1 MAEGDAPLGEG
12 VDRACGGVA
21 TAGMTNDLAPFA
33 IFLVVEGEGGV
44 RSSAQVHR
52 RCSGGVQFVVPDG
65 ERNVAQAQGVIVGGV
80 AVFPGAQQ
88 EEEGDPNHVDS
99 GGEFGRGGGE
109 DESRGVVD
117 DLDGK
122 WFDTMWGQIVVGI
135 GGVQSREP
143 GVHEASRREAWVGVT
158 QVGEALCNGEDF
170 VTYSWSPDRLTT
182 AAGGPRANAVCEDA
196 EVGYFV
202 RHSG

>member
-1 MAEGDAPLGEG
+1 M
-12 VDRACGGVA
+12 
-21 TAGMTNDLAPFA
+21 
-33 IFLVVEGEGGV
+33 
-44 RSSAQVHR
+44 RSPAQVCL
-52 RCSGGVQFVVPDG
+52 RCSSGVQFVVPDG
-65 ERNVAQAQGVIVGGV
+65 ERDVPQAEGVIVGGV

-88 EEEGDPNHVDS
+88 EEESNPNHVDG

-109 DESRGVVD
+109 GESRGVVD

-122 WFDTMWGQIVVGI
+122 WLDAMWGRIVVGV
-135 GGVQSREP
+135 GGVQTCES

-158 QVGEALCNGEDF
+158 QVGEALRNGEDF

-182 AAGGPRANAVCEDA
+182 AAGGSRADAVGEDA